1 MSRPARAWA
10 LGVLAMVL
18 FGATLP
24 VTRLALGAAGPGT
37 LSPWF
42 LTFGRVVLAALAS
55 ALLLAALR
63 APPPPRA
70 LWPALALAALG
81 NAVLYPLSLA
91 LALQTVGAGH
101 AAVVTAL
108 LPLATAVAAALLA
121 RDGHARG
128 GWRFWLCALL
138 GCALVLAF
146 SLWRQQL
153 AGGPWRAAAVDGVVA
168 LGVVAASVGY
178 VYGARVSRAIGPERT
193 ICWITLATL
202 PLALPA
208 GLASWP
214 AQPVPALAWAAFGY
228 LGLVSMWSAFFAW
241 YRALDI
247 GGALRIGQLQA
258 LQPFA
263 SIVIAWPL
271 LGEPL
276 DAATLAFA
284 AAVVAVVWAGTRS

>member
-1 MSRPARAWA
+1 MSRSGPAWA

-24 VTRLALGAAGPGT
+24 VTRLALGAAGPGG

-42 LTFGRVVLAALAS
+42 LTCGRVVLAALAS
-55 ALLLAALR
+55 ALVLLALR
-63 APPPPRA
+63 APPPPRP
-70 LWPALALAALG
+70 LWRPLALAAAG
-81 NAVLYPLSLA
+81 NALLYPLSLA

-108 LPLATAVAAALLA
+108 LPLATAVATALWA
-121 RDGHARG
+121 NDGHARG
-128 GWRFWLCALL
+128 GWRFWSCALL

-146 SLWRQQL
+146 SLWRQRA
-153 AGGPWRAAAVDGVVA
+153 AGGAWRPAAVDGVVA

-178 VYGARVSRAIGPERT
+178 VYGARVSRAIGAERT
-193 ICWITLATL
+193 ICWIALATL
-202 PLALPA
+202 PVALPA
-208 GLASWP
+208 TLATWP
-214 AQPVPALAWAAFGY
+214 AQPVPALAWSAFAY
-228 LGLVSMWSAFFAW
+228 LGLVSMWAAFFAW
-241 YRALDI
+241 YRALDW

-263 SIVIAWPL
+263 SIALAWPL
-271 LGEPL
+271 LGEPV

-284 AAVVAVVWAGTRS
+284 AAVVATVAWGTRR

>member
-1 MSRPARAWA
+1 MNRAGPAWA

-24 VTRLALGAAGPGT
+24 VTRFALRTADGA

-42 LTFGRVVLAALAS
+42 LTCGRVVLAAAAS
-55 ALLLAALR
+55 ALVLLVLR

-70 LWPALALAALG
+70 LWRALALAAAG
-81 NAVLYPLSLA
+81 NALLYPLSLA
-91 LALQTVGAGH
+91 LALQTTGAGH

-108 LPLATAVAAALLA
+108 LPLATAVAAALWA

-128 GWRFWLCALL
+128 GPRFWACALL

-146 SLWRQQL
+146 SLWRQQA
-153 AGGPWRAAAVDGVVA
+153 AGGPWRPAAVDGVVA
-168 LGVVAASVGY
+168 LGVLAASVGY
-178 VYGARVSRAIGPERT
+178 VYGARVSRAIGAERT

-202 PLALPA
+202 PVALPVA
-208 GLASWP
+208 LATGPAQALPPASW
-214 AQPVPALAWAAFGY
+214 LAFGY

-241 YRALDI
+241 YRALQW

-263 SIVIAWPL
+263 SIAIAWPL
-271 LGEPL
+271 LGEPM
-276 DAATLAFA
+276 DAVTLTFA
-284 AAVVAVVWAGTRS
+284 AAVVGAVWVGTRH